1 MFHERDSY
9 ERHHA
14 TAKAAETSAFELYHF
29 LQAFLQA
36 APQIIL
42 QFYIILR
49 ADVFRNYDTSEYI
62 YTIAVGGALYN
73 YSFNRIKRS
82 TKKKNS

>member
-62 YTIAVGGALYN
+62 QLRWVVLYII
-73 YSFNRIKRS
+73 SFNRISKGV
-82 TKKKNS
+82 